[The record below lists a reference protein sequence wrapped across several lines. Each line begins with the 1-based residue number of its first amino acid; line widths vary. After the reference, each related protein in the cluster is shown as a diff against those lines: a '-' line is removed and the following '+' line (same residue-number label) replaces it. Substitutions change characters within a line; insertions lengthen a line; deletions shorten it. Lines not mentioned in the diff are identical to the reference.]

1 MFLVLIWQMVL
12 ITSCEDI
19 SFQFL
24 LSACSTL
31 NYPSPWN
38 VFPRGVTKC
47 NHWIAVWARLE
58 HRSVCNKTHRQ
69 SSPQKSWTEKQLQN
83 CLVCV
88 AETVTIKL
96 RTPVKWSL
104 LIVSGTQQLWQTK
117 IIRTTTCILQGEA
130 HVLAGRGGQ
139 DRGGQGWGRQ
149 GRRGQGKGAG
159 GDTLRDAR
167 QEQGPGDSRLFLKV
181 RLCSFWSLDAYIFF
195 DWGWGCFS

>member
-1 MFLVLIWQMVL
+1 M
-12 ITSCEDI
+12 EDI

-96 RTPVKWSL
+96 RTPIKWSL

-117 IIRTTTCILQGEA
+117 IIRTTTCILQG
-130 HVLAGRGGQ
+130 
-139 DRGGQGWGRQ
+139 DRICTNHPPKSRKTIYLF
-149 GRRGQGKGAG
+149 RRNLGESKNLDQTKTRASFHIH
-159 GDTLRDAR
+159 
-167 QEQGPGDSRLFLKV
+167 SRLME
-181 RLCSFWSLDAYIFF
+181 
-195 DWGWGCFS
+195 

>member
-1 MFLVLIWQMVL
+1 M
-12 ITSCEDI
+12 EDI

-96 RTPVKWSL
+96 RTPIKWSL
-104 LIVSGTQQLWQTK
+104 LIVSGKQQLWQTK

-139 DRGGQGWGRQ
+139 DRGGQGRGGQ
-149 GRRGQGKGAG
+149 GRGVKEDFLSWRRQKFSSNQNEGLFPYSFKAHGVNLGLTSVVVLHLHLGKV
-159 GDTLRDAR
+159 TIPVVWFQLWER
-167 QEQGPGDSRLFLKV
+167 
-181 RLCSFWSLDAYIFF
+181 IFI
-195 DWGWGCFS
+195 